1 MPRNRRN
8 DVNILWTSMEMRN
21 QKRQRKEEIRM
32 QAFHIL
38 SLPVFFVS
46 LVPYVHL
53 LSL

>member
-1 MPRNRRN
+1 MPRNRRK
-8 DVNILWTSMEMRN
+8 DVNMLWTSMEMRN
-21 QKRQRKEEIRM
+21 RKRQRKEELRM

-38 SLPVFFVS
+38 SLPIFLVS